1 MSGDS
6 ERVNGKRRIGEHLKK
21 HGYITPMVHF
31 AVYGKM
37 NGLPQRVR
45 DLRESG
51 WSIET
56 KLYIDDA
63 GKTYP
68 KYILRGAPDNEPT

>member
-1 MSGDS
+1 MDKVDRARGKALIGAHL
-6 ERVNGKRRIGEHLKK
+6 ER
-21 HGYITPMVHF
+21 HGYITPMIHF

-37 NGLPQRVR
+37 NGLPQRIR

-56 KLYIDDA
+56 RLQLDDD
-63 GKTYP
+63 GKAYP
-68 KYILRGAPDNEPT
+68 KYILRGAPK